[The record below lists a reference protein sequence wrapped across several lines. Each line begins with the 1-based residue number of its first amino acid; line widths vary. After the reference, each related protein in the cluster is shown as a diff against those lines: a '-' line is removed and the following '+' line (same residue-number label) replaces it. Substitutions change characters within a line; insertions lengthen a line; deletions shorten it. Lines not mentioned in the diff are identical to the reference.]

1 LPGRAE
7 GRLAARAI
15 GRGTAVGFGLGLV
28 PGMAGIVPTF
38 VAYALEKRL
47 SRHPER
53 FGKGALEGV
62 ATVESANNAHA
73 QASMVPLLTLGIPG
87 TATLAVMMGA
97 FMINGVTPG
106 PFLFRDHPALVWAV
120 IASFL
125 VGNIM
130 LFVLN
135 FPLVGLWVQVLRIPQ
150 RYLQTGI
157 LLFCVIGAWSLRQSA
172 FDVLVM
178 LAFGVLGWGLRRLD
192 WPAVPLVIALIL
204 GPMIERSLR
213 AALSLSDGDM
223 WVFVTT
229 PISAVLLGIT
239 AAVLLWTLGT
249 LVRPRRIATTD

>member
-1 LPGRAE
+1 
-7 GRLAARAI
+7 
-15 GRGTAVGFGLGLV
+15 
-28 PGMAGIVPTF
+28 MAGIVPTF

-106 PFLFRDHPALVWAV
+106 PFLFRDHPGLVWAV
-120 IASFL
+120 IASFF
-125 VGNIM
+125 VGNVM

-150 RYLQTGI
+150 RYLQAGI
-157 LLFCVIGAWSLRQSA
+157 LLFCVIGAWSLRQSG

-178 LAFGVLGWGLRRLD
+178 LAFGLFGWLLNRLD
-192 WPAVPLVIALIL
+192 WSAVPLVIALIL

-239 AAVLLWTLGT
+239 AFVLLWTLGT
-249 LVRPRRIATTD
+249 LVRPRRTAMTD